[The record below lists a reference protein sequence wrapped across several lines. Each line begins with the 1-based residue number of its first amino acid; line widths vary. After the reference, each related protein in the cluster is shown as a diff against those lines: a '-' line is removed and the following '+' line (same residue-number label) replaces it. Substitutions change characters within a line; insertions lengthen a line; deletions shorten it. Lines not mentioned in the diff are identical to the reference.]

1 MQSGH
6 ETWFR
11 YLMTQQTDLQTVS
24 TAPSWHQRL
33 SHYLV
38 DLGLR
43 LFLGLARLFPYRYRI
58 AVMGWLT
65 ARIIAPLAGYDAR
78 VRRNLRMVCPELPQ
92 SAVDHLARAVPDNFG
107 RTLMEI
113 YSGPE
118 FIERAGRATVTG
130 AGAEELRAALSR
142 KRPIIFA
149 AAHFGNY
156 DAARARLI
164 ALGFEVGLLYRPLRN
179 RYFNAHYVR
188 AMSRIG
194 TPLFEPTQRGLLQMV
209 RHLRAGKAI
218 FVLTDINSV
227 DGAPL
232 EFFGRPAKTTLNI
245 AELALRNDALML
257 PVYGRRSENGLDF
270 EIIVQ
275 PAIPHTDPQTMMET
289 FNHDL
294 EAHVRENMEQWFWVH
309 RRWKT

>member
-1 MQSGH
+1 MG
-6 ETWFR
+6 F
-11 YLMTQQTDLQTVS
+11 LMTRQTDLHTV
-24 TAPSWHQRL
+24 TAAPWRLRL

-38 DLGLR
+38 DLGFRML
-43 LFLGLARLFPYRYRI
+43 LGLARLFPYRYRI

-65 ARIIAPLAGYDAR
+65 SRIIAPLAGYDAR
-78 VRRNLRMVCPELPQ
+78 IRQNLRMVCPELTERT
-92 SAVDHLARAVPDNFG
+92 VNRLTRAVPDNFG

-113 YSGPE
+113 YSGQE
-118 FIERAGRATVTG
+118 FIERASKAPVMGTG
-130 AGAEELRAALSR
+130 KDDLRAALAQ

-156 DAARARLI
+156 DAARAKLI
-164 ALGFEVGLLYRPLRN
+164 ALGCEVAALYRPLRN

-194 TPLFEPTQRGLLQMV
+194 TPLFESNRRGLLRMV

-227 DGAPL
+227 DGVPL

-245 AELALRNDALML
+245 AELALKNDAVML
-257 PVYGRRSENGLDF
+257 PVYGRRSGNGLDF
-270 EIIVQ
+270 EIIIQ
-275 PAIPHTDPQTMMET
+275 AAIPHTDPVTMMKVL
-289 FNHDL
+289 NCDL
-294 EAHVRENMEQWFWVH
+294 EARVRENMEQWFWVH
-309 RRWKT
+309 RRWKS